1 MDKMILGICG
11 PAGSGKDTVASL
23 LSHEHFRTVALADPL
38 KRIVRDTFDF
48 SYQQLW
54 GVSRLRNEPDKRYP
68 RSHSWEMLPPRVVSL
83 NPIPTLECRYSCA
96 CCGQEGERRLVSR
109 DERDE
114 QWITKALNDE
124 PCYLTP
130 RYALQKLGT
139 EFGRTCYPN
148 VWVDIAMRTAKQLIE
163 TPLVYYSQPRG
174 LELVQS
180 SDIQFIVNGVV
191 IPDVRHRNE
200 IEAIR
205 AGGGKVIRVVR
216 PGAGLQGATG
226 KHTSE
231 TEQASIPDADFDYVL
246 VNDGSLEDLARKAEE
261 MLASFRERGGE

>member
-1 MDKMILGICG
+1 MDKMILGISG
-11 PAGSGKDTVASL
+11 PAGSGKDTLANL

-38 KRIVRDTFDF
+38 KRMARDAFGFT
-48 SYQQLW
+48 YGQLW
-54 GVSRLRNEPDKRYP
+54 GVSRLRNEPDKRFQREHGP
-68 RSHSWEMLPPRVVSL
+68 WSEDDRCLCCNMPAELDRSE
-83 NPIPTLECRYSCA
+83 
-96 CCGQEGERRLVSR
+96 EGG
-109 DERDE
+109 
-114 QWITKALNDE
+114 

-130 RYALQKLGT
+130 RFALQRLGT

-148 VWVDIAMRTAKQLIE
+148 VWVDIAMRTAKQLLE
-163 TPLVYYSQPRG
+163 TPLVYYSAPRG
-174 LELVQS
+174 LELVQPS
-180 SDIQFIVNGVV
+180 EIQFIVNGVT

-205 AGGGKVIRVVR
+205 AGGGKVIRIVR